1 MRNVIFTE
9 VCGYPQNRTNTINFM
24 KGGVNMNLDQEI
36 ERVKENID
44 YYEKMLDLM
53 PEDTLLGRMC
63 LEAYLRRDRRK
74 LKKLVEK
81 KNNGNM

>member
-1 MRNVIFTE
+1 MN
-9 VCGYPQNRTNTINFM
+9 
-24 KGGVNMNLDQEI
+24 GGENMNLDHEI

-44 YYEKMLDLM
+44 YYEKMLALM

-74 LKKLVEK
+74 LKKLIEK

>member
-1 MRNVIFTE
+1 MN
-9 VCGYPQNRTNTINFM
+9 
-24 KGGVNMNLDQEI
+24 GGVNMNLDHEI

-44 YYEKMLDLM
+44 YYEKMLALM
-53 PEDTLLGRMC
+53 PEDTRLGRMC

-74 LKKLVEK
+74 LKKLIEK